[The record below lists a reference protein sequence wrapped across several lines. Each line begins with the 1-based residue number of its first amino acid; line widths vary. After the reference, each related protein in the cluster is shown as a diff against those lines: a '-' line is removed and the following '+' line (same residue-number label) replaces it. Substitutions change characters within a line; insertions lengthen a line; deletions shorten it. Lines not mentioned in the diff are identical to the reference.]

1 MAWRPSQAL
10 ETLTF
15 SARAASS
22 LCSLGERLT
31 ERRCFEAMPSFWCSM
46 VLHNAAL
53 FIVPGELS
61 ICQSSNHRMLR
72 RSLRE
77 FWCRQPKGHCQ
88 RKVRR
93 AEFSTEDRKLSDP
106 RQSRGLISMSPS
118 RGHVYD
124 RGDVAV
130 GKILRA
136 GPANGRSPSVPTIHL
151 KSSVA
156 SGSGPLRNDRRLVL
170 VDGRSEVG
178 EERAETREVERS
190 SPWPN
195 DPVRENLL
203 AVMLVTLQIF
213 PVVECLSH

>member
-1 MAWRPSQAL
+1 MLAHTSSWVTSTEKRAPGRDQFADCPRKGSCDQLVAPSVLPRRPST
-10 ETLTF
+10 TLAFPVT
-15 SARAASS
+15 SRGSS
-22 LCSLGERLT
+22 LSQ
-31 ERRCFEAMPSFWCSM
+31 
-46 VLHNAAL
+46 
-53 FIVPGELS
+53 EL
-61 ICQSSNHRMLR
+61 
-72 RSLRE
+72 
-77 FWCRQPKGHCQ
+77 P
-88 RKVRR
+88 R
-93 AEFSTEDRKLSDP
+93 A
-106 RQSRGLISMSPS
+106 
-118 RGHVYD
+118 VYD

-170 VDGRSEVG
+170 VDGCSEVG
-178 EERAETREVERS
+178 QERAETREVERS

-213 PVVECLSH
+213 PVGECLSIDHSGLDGSVKEVFNL